1 MKGTSVNR
9 HDFDHKN
16 CLAYYFILYFCSC
29 PPPELPTY
37 QDCHELWSKR
47 RRRQMREQQEQQQ
60 RVPVPGGPT
69 SGMQVGN
76 GRERDPSAGQDEN
89 SDVLLIGG

>member
-1 MKGTSVNR
+1 
-9 HDFDHKN
+9 
-16 CLAYYFILYFCSC
+16 
-29 PPPELPTY
+29 
-37 QDCHELWSKR
+37 
-47 RRRQMREQQEQQQ
+47 MREQQEQQQ

-69 SGMQVGN
+69 SVMQVGN